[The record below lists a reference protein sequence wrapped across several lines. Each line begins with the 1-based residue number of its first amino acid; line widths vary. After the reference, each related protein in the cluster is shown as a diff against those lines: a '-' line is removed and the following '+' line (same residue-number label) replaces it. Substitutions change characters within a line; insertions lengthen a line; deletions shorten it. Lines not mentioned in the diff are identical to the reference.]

1 MDHRDYES
9 KLSTMLN
16 DTSTYKKLNRD
27 PSAALEKKMNS
38 LLLQLNRSEQIP
50 DRLYQ
55 RLRSSSGVTPRIYG
69 LPKVHKPDVPLRPIV
84 SLYTSPTYQLSRHL
98 STLLTPLVGK
108 SPSHVRN
115 SRDFVNFITEQQL
128 NQEVLVSFDVVSLFT
143 NVPMDLA
150 VRVTK
155 EKLEQD
161 DTHHERTYLDLDNI
175 ISLLELCLNATY
187 LQFQQNVYQ
196 QIQGTAMG
204 SPVSVT
210 VANLVMEDIEER
222 ALESFHTPI
231 LFWKRYVDDTCT
243 AILPELL
250 QEFHQH
256 LNSIEPS
263 IQFTCEVEEDG
274 QLPFLDVLLSKEDDG
289 RISTSVYR
297 KPTHTDHYLHFSS
310 HHPQS
315 HKQSVLRTLFSRAAS
330 LSSSSLVRSTEEV
343 HISEALQDNGYPR
356 KFINYNLRRPSNSQ
370 QIHQLTQPSATVVI
384 YTRAIRE
391 YSENSTTT

>member
-1 MDHRDYES
+1 MNFAVIPRSPPIPTIIANIEEALKSSRIIGTLNKQIRHNPNLSPDETKALKELRSDNNIIILKSDKGNATVVMDRRDYES
-9 KLSTMLN
+9 KLSIMLN

-27 PSAALEKKMNS
+27 SSAALERKMNS

-55 RLRSSSGVTPRIYG
+55 RLRSSSRVTSRIYG
-69 LPKVHKPDVPLRPIV
+69 LPKVHKSDVPLRPII
-84 SLYTSPTYQLSRHL
+84 SFYTSPTYQLSRHL

-143 NVPMDLA
+143 NVPTDLA
-150 VRVTK
+150 VRVAK

-161 DTHHERTYLDLDNI
+161 DTLHEHTYLDLDNI

-210 VANLVMEDIEER
+210 VAILVMEER

-274 QLPFLDVLLSKEDDG
+274 QPPSWMFYYQKKMTVVSQHRFTGSPHTLTTIF
-289 RISTSVYR
+289 TSV
-297 KPTHTDHYLHFSS
+297 HTIH
-310 HHPQS
+310 
-315 HKQSVLRTLFSRAAS
+315 S
-330 LSSSSLVRSTEEV
+330 L
-343 HISEALQDNGYPR
+343 
-356 KFINYNLRRPSNSQ
+356 INNR
-370 QIHQLTQPSATVVI
+370 
-384 YTRAIRE
+384 
-391 YSENSTTT
+391 

>member
-1 MDHRDYES
+1 MDCRDYES

-27 PSAALEKKMNS
+27 PSSALERKMNS
-38 LLLQLNRSEQIP
+38 LLLQLKRSEQIP

-55 RLRSSSGVTPRIYG
+55 RLRSFSGVTPRIYG
-69 LPKVHKPDVPLRPIV
+69 LPKV
-84 SLYTSPTYQLSRHL
+84 SFYTSPTYQLSRHL
-98 STLLTPLVGK
+98 STLLTPLVRK

-143 NVPMDLA
+143 NVPTDLA
-150 VRVTK
+150 VRVAK

-161 DTHHERTYLDLDNI
+161 DTLHERTYLDLDNI

-222 ALESFHTPI
+222 SLESFHTAI

-263 IQFTCEVEEDG
+263 IQFTCEVKEDG

-289 RISTSVYR
+289 RRFTGSPHTLTTIFTSV
-297 KPTHTDHYLHFSS
+297 HTIH
-310 HHPQS
+310 
-315 HKQSVLRTLFSRAAS
+315 S
-330 LSSSSLVRSTEEV
+330 L
-343 HISEALQDNGYPR
+343 
-356 KFINYNLRRPSNSQ
+356 INNR
-370 QIHQLTQPSATVVI
+370 
-384 YTRAIRE
+384 
-391 YSENSTTT
+391 